1 MSPVR
6 LGPVMN
12 ESMLG
17 SRPACRCLASSS
29 ASPTVAT
36 SWSIVASTTWACG
49 RIESPLPPQVKLD
62 TRIEPVW
69 ATSDSQA
76 VSPASQPSRACL
88 SQAAVPPSDLRPS
101 APVIRARPAPEPMPV
116 PAMNDEDDADV
127 FAPAPHA
134 AVPAQPHAEAPKDRS
149 FAALFGWS
157 KRPAEEQPVARAAPV
172 DEGFDDELEIPAFL
186 RRSGNA

>member
-1 MSPVR
+1 VPVR
-6 LGPVMN
+6 ELQAGLNTAIMNSPSPAQELG
-12 ESMLG
+12 
-17 SRPACRCLASSS
+17 
-29 ASPTVAT
+29 
-36 SWSIVASTTWACG
+36 IVAQPQPVLPQIHNQQSLAEPHGMT
-49 RIESPLPPQVKLD
+49 PPPQK
-62 TRIEPVW
+62 TMIFP
-69 ATSDSQA
+69 
-76 VSPASQPSRACL
+76 PGP
-88 SQAAVPPSDLRPS
+88 QAAVPPSDLRPS
-101 APVIRARPAPEPMPV
+101 APVIRARPAPEPMPE